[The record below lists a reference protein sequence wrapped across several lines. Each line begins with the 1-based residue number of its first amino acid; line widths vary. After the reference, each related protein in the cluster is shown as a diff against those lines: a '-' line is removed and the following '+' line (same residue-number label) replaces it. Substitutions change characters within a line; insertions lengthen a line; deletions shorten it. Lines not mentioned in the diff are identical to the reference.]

1 MVEVYC
7 IFARLTAEQVIA
19 LMPGNIEILICM
31 MTGIQKMK
39 RIYLLHC
46 DIVLLSPPTPP
57 KVWISART
65 LCGLFFAHFFC
76 VKMLHSRLANKPAA
90 MGEALFTNRMIDI

>member
-1 MVEVYC
+1 VEEVYC
-7 IFARLTAEQVIA
+7 IFARLTAEQGIA

-39 RIYLLHC
+39 KIYLLHC

-65 LCGLFFAHFFC
+65 LCGLFFAHFFF
-76 VKMLHSRLANKPAA
+76 VKILHPGLADK
-90 MGEALFTNRMIDI
+90 